1 MVSFDEEQMALI
13 RIFFGKNL
21 EKGLT
26 NIQNNTRDA
35 IADAAMMNPG
45 AWENEFRGGAPPWLV
60 AAKKLRA
67 GNQDEALGPIAGFA
81 TGGHVGGVHMKP
93 KGTDTVPAM
102 LTPGEFVMRKSAVDK
117 YGVGFMSAI
126 NGGGVDNTGPYFS
139 TGGRAVSQFGA
150 PIDRRLDTVL
160 NTVKSNST
168 NIKDVKDAV
177 SKITNNT
184 ANIAAK
190 TTNKTLADQE
200 TAKAILRQVQS
211 NRSGIEENN
220 DDISDVDDTATSIL
234 NSMLTDKQ
242 VKRLK
247 KRIKE
252 AIPVMKDL
260 SRDLG
265 VAQGALGQILFLVQN
280 QDLARAFNFGEL
292 ANQIA
297 ANAFNPA
304 AFLAKGG
311 SVPGVGNQDTVSAML
326 TPGEFVMKKFA
337 VGKYGKSFMSAI
349 NSGAIPQMFA
359 LGGAVIPPK
368 FWQTNTVGKAEDP
381 NRVNAITRM
390 LGFGNKSLFGG
401 EMAEKYMQNVN
412 DQGRGVWRQYAKAT
426 TSDWF
431 PTDFTNVS
439 DSNYGSLYVRNKLGN
454 DGDVMAFMLKRMADI
469 RDINFGLYSAN
480 VPQFGVDGPYRFGE
494 PAWDNPAFTGNT
506 AVGRVTTGQF
516 ASMWIPFAKRLFLP
530 GYDGSLGQGQ
540 RPKVFSYSQNLRT
553 QATDFLKSFA
563 RWNMEP
569 RSQS

>member
-1 MVSFDEEQMALI
+1 
-13 RIFFGKNL
+13 
-21 EKGLT
+21 
-26 NIQNNTRDA
+26 
-35 IADAAMMNPG
+35 
-45 AWENEFRGGAPPWLV
+45 
-60 AAKKLRA
+60 
-67 GNQDEALGPIAGFA
+67 
-81 TGGHVGGVHMKP
+81 
-93 KGTDTVPAM
+93 
-102 LTPGEFVMRKSAVDK
+102 
-117 YGVGFMSAI
+117 
-126 NGGGVDNTGPYFS
+126 
-139 TGGRAVSQFGA
+139 
-150 PIDRRLDTVL
+150 
-160 NTVKSNST
+160 
-168 NIKDVKDAV
+168 
-177 SKITNNT
+177 
-184 ANIAAK
+184 
-190 TTNKTLADQE
+190 
-200 TAKAILRQVQS
+200 
-211 NRSGIEENN
+211 
-220 DDISDVDDTATSIL
+220 
-234 NSMLTDKQ
+234 
-242 VKRLK
+242 
-247 KRIKE
+247 
-252 AIPVMKDL
+252 MKDL

-265 VAQGALGQILFLVQN
+265 AAQGALNQILWLVQN
-280 QDLARAFNFGEL
+280 QDLARAFNFSEL

-297 ANAFNPA
+297 GNVFNPA

-326 TPGEFVMKKFA
+326 TPGEFVMKKSA

-401 EMAEKYMQNVN
+401 EMAQKYMQNVN
-412 DQGRGVWRQYAKAT
+412 DQGRGVWRQYEKPF
-426 TSDWF
+426 TSDFF

-439 DSNYGSLYVRNKLGN
+439 DSNYGSLYVRNKIGN
-454 DGDVMAFMLKRMADI
+454 DGNVMAFMLKRMADI

-553 QATDFLKSFA
+553 QATDFLKKALLDGTWNPVANPNAFNMQRIIAGLGRTIPDSFIQLIEKAAQQQGVQLGKIDANTFPATSFFAKGGMA
-563 RWNMEP
+563 RGTDTVPAMLTPGEFVMKKSAVQKYGLGFMRAINDSGPSTRVGRGVQYKHEGDVMGAGGGIDFSGLSNSIGELG
-569 RSQS
+569 SQVSTSLSAFETAFLGFSKLSSMISDTINSIANLNITHTVNISGSLSIPGFSQQAINDIVKVISDQIADSTDGKVKRALSRFKRDQDNRT

>member
-1 MVSFDEEQMALI
+1 
-13 RIFFGKNL
+13 
-21 EKGLT
+21 
-26 NIQNNTRDA
+26 
-35 IADAAMMNPG
+35 
-45 AWENEFRGGAPPWLV
+45 
-60 AAKKLRA
+60 
-67 GNQDEALGPIAGFA
+67 
-81 TGGHVGGVHMKP
+81 MKP

-311 SVPGVGNQDTVSAML
+311 SVPVL
-326 TPGEFVMKKFA
+326 
-337 VGKYGKSFMSAI
+337 
-349 NSGAIPQMFA
+349 
-359 LGGAVIPPK
+359 VIK
-368 FWQTNTVGKAEDP
+368 
-381 NRVNAITRM
+381 I
-390 LGFGNKSLFGG
+390 
-401 EMAEKYMQNVN
+401 
-412 DQGRGVWRQYAKAT
+412 
-426 TSDWF
+426 
-431 PTDFTNVS
+431 
-439 DSNYGSLYVRNKLGN
+439 
-454 DGDVMAFMLKRMADI
+454 
-469 RDINFGLYSAN
+469 
-480 VPQFGVDGPYRFGE
+480 PYR
-494 PAWDNPAFTGNT
+494 
-506 AVGRVTTGQF
+506 QC
-516 ASMWIPFAKRLFLP
+516 
-530 GYDGSLGQGQ
+530 
-540 RPKVFSYSQNLRT
+540 
-553 QATDFLKSFA
+553 
-563 RWNMEP
+563 
-569 RSQS
+569 